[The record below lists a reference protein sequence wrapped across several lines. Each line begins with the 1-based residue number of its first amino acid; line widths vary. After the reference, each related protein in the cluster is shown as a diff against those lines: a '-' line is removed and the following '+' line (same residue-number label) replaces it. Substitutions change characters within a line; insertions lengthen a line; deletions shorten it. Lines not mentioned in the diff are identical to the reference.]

1 MHPHGIVAYISR
13 LTLPLERSKRPGCRV
28 FARYWGRDV
37 GNIGVFIVF
46 RSLIGWGI
54 YRAGAAGNILQGKGL
69 GVSIEKGHI
78 MCVIRPTLVKSIVI
92 SRLEGLAS
100 IRDLDLRP
108 LPPKAKVLQRGPGG
122 VRCGLNQ
129 GAPPPVRRAAG
140 GTGTCPKFCGKTGLR
155 RLQKNFSVK
164 RLACRVV

>member
-129 GAPPPVRRAAG
+129 GAPPLCGGPLAALALAQN
-140 GTGTCPKFCGKTGLR
+140 FVGK
-155 RLQKNFSVK
+155 
-164 RLACRVV
+164 RVYVDFKKIFQ